1 MDPCLFTDDPALKLN
16 NENRPNNRQVDNL
29 SAHDTISNDALK
41 SIFSSKNDDANGQ
54 ESGDQP
60 QSTSQVPDTESEVM
74 EVISTLSRET
84 SDEINEDTVVET
96 KQLDEETKKVLGE
109 DPESVK
115 QKDIDLH
122 PDLVSRWSKWIK
134 EGLAKETKSEVLAK
148 YSRKGNLSL
157 EAPTLNVEIAATLNE
172 AGTKRDN
179 LFIQEQNFAGT
190 ALAALGEAI
199 TMILKDEEE
208 PIDRMKLLE
217 RLADTGKL
225 LTQLYFQISS
235 ARRAFIAPVLT
246 KQVKDLLQKTTP
258 GIFLY
263 GDKVGEVIK
272 SAKSVEKLGKEIKIQ
287 KASVTSTAS
296 KKPNFKYTGR
306 TLNWR
311 GPYSRPGTSNQGY
324 KTSQMSSKFSKNQ
337 QYNKPKQ
344 IPQAKTQS
352 TQQEKQQ

>member
-1 MDPCLFTDDPALKLN
+1 M
-16 NENRPNNRQVDNL
+16 
-29 SAHDTISNDALK
+29 
-41 SIFSSKNDDANGQ
+41 FSSKDDDANGQ
-54 ESGDQP
+54 VPCDQSK
-60 QSTSQVPDTESEVM
+60 STAQAPDTESEVM
-74 EVISTLSRET
+74 EVISTLSGKT
-84 SDEINEDTVVET
+84 SDEVNNTVVET

-109 DPESVK
+109 DPESGK

-122 PDLVSRWSKWIK
+122 PDLVSRWSKWVK
-134 EGLAKETKSEVLAK
+134 EGLTKETKTEVLAK

-157 EAPTLNVEIAATLNE
+157 EAPALNDVVAATLNE

-225 LTQLYFQISS
+225 LTQLHFQISS
-235 ARRAFIAPVLT
+235 ARKAFIAPALT

-258 GIFLY
+258 GEFLY
-263 GDKVGEVIK
+263 GDKLGEVIK
-272 SAKSVEKLGKEIKIQ
+272 SAKSMEKLGKEIKVQ
-287 KASVTSTAS
+287 KAPVSSTVS
-296 KKPNFKYTGR
+296 KKPNSKYTGR
-306 TLNWR
+306 NLNWR
-311 GPYSRPGTSNQGY
+311 SPYSRPGTSNQGY
-324 KTSQMSSKFSKNQ
+324 RTSQTSSKFSKNQ

-344 IPQAKTQS
+344 TPQAKTQP